1 MTMPYEEAKRI
12 IEDYFL
18 WMRGKRD
25 AKPERFEEA
34 VMAAL
39 NAFWM
44 YDSVCD

>member
-1 MTMPYEEAKRI
+1 MPMPYEEAKRI

-25 AKPERFEEA
+25 AKPEQFEEA

-44 YDSVCD
+44 YDSLCD